1 MKFTTAWIVLALAVG
16 CGSAAMPTAKM
27 TDAKSEIKA
36 ADAVGAAHV
45 PQAAL
50 HLKLARDEV
59 ARAEAFL
66 KQGDEEE
73 AELMLDRARIDAEL
87 AMTLARSSQARAQ
100 ASDASKRIDTLSRD

>member
-1 MKFTTAWIVLALAVG
+1 MKAIELLCVLAATVG
-16 CGSAAMPTAKM
+16 CGSAAMPSAKM

-50 HLKLARDEV
+50 HLKLARDET
-59 ARAEAFL
+59 ARAEALL

-73 AELMLDRARIDAEL
+73 ADLMLDRARIDAEL
-87 AMTLARSSQARAQ
+87 SMTLARGSQARAE
-100 ASDASKRIDTLSRD
+100 ANEASKRIEALSRD

>member
-1 MKFTTAWIVLALAVG
+1 MKAINLWCVLVAAVG

-50 HLKLARDEV
+50 HLKLARDQV
-59 ARAEAFL
+59 ARAEALL
-66 KQGDEEE
+66 KQGDQEE
-73 AELMLDRARIDAEL
+73 ADLMLDRARIDAEL
-87 AMTLARSSQARAQ
+87 SMTLARGSQARAE
-100 ASDASKRIDTLSRD
+100 ASEATKRIEDLSRD

>member
-1 MKFTTAWIVLALAVG
+1 MKTITPWIVLVAAVG

-27 TDAKSEIKA
+27 TDAKSDIKA
-36 ADAVGAAHV
+36 ADAVGAAQV

-87 AMTLARSSQARAQ
+87 SMTLARSSQARAE
-100 ASDASKRIDTLSRD
+100 ANEASKRIEALSRD

>member
-1 MKFTTAWIVLALAVG
+1 MKTIATLIVVAAVG
-16 CGSAAMPTAKM
+16 CGSAAIPTAKM

-36 ADAVGAAHV
+36 ADAVGAENV

-59 ARAEAFL
+59 KRAEALL

-73 AELMLDRARIDAEL
+73 ADLMLDRARIDAEL
-87 AMTLARSSQARAQ
+87 AMTLSRGADERARATEATRQ
-100 ASDASKRIDTLSRD
+100 VEALSHD

>member
-1 MKFTTAWIVLALAVG
+1 MKTIAPWIVLVAAVA

-36 ADAVGAAHV
+36 AEAVGAAQV
-45 PQAAL
+45 PKAAL

-59 ARAEAFL
+59 ARAEALL

-73 AELMLDRARIDAEL
+73 AALMLDRARIDAEL
-87 AMTLARSSQARAQ
+87 SLTLARGSQARAEATEATKQ
-100 ASDASKRIDTLSRD
+100 IEALSRD